1 MKVAPRKI
9 SRTRRAIKVASML
22 TCFVLGLLAYAGGS
36 ARATLAASA
45 EKQMKYEVTIDNFSF
60 GPTDLTVPAGSM
72 VTWVNHDDVPHT
84 VVSTEKK
91 FASKALDTGEK
102 FTFEFKVAGTYE
114 YFCSLHPK
122 MTAKVVVQ

>member
-1 MKVAPRKI
+1 MKVWQQRAV
-9 SRTRRAIKVASML
+9 RTGRASSVVS
-22 TCFVLGLLAYAGGS
+22 
-36 ARATLAASA
+36 TLALFATA
-45 EKQMKYEVTIDNFSF
+45 FLFFAMGTAKPVLAGPEAKAAKYEVAIDNFSF
-60 GPTDLTVPAGSM
+60 GPTDLTVPAGST

-91 FASKALDTGEK
+91 FASQALDTGEK
-102 FTFEFKVAGTYE
+102 FSFEFKTAGTYE